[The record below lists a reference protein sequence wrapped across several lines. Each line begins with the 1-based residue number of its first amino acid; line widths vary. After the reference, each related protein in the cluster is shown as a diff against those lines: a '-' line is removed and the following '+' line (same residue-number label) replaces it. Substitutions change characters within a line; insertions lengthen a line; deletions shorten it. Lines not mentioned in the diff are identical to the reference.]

1 MRKWRL
7 KIINAIPP
15 CRFLFF
21 FINPFTLIYPP
32 RHHVLRLSTCHPPI
46 ALPPSSSRL
55 PIAFAICLSFS
66 LTSIP
71 INFCVGCLLSS
82 PSINH
87 SLCPSFIP
95 ETRMVFFQTDGTL
108 SPFSL
113 MAVKKRNYRFLMK
126 GKNCTRRCCSTE
138 NHYRQINNQSWF
150 EILWRATM
158 PGCAGR
164 MSEENGEGDGYTE
177 KRKCCTLDVERVVND
192 KDSIPHH
199 GEVDR

>member
-32 RHHVLRLSTCHPPI
+32 PRHHVLRLSTCHPPI

-55 PIAFAICLSFS
+55 SIAFAICLSFS

-150 EILWRATM
+150 EILWASNNAWVRRRNERGERGRGWLHREKKVLYL
-158 PGCAGR
+158 GC
-164 MSEENGEGDGYTE
+164 
-177 KRKCCTLDVERVVND
+177 
-192 KDSIPHH
+192 
-199 GEVDR
+199 